1 MRWSRTPFWST
12 TLWERLSEFVHEVD
26 GERVFAH
33 ALVRDAAY
41 EGLAFR
47 RRRELHSRAA
57 KAIERRSEGT
67 DLPVEVLSVHWF
79 AAERW
84 DRAWEC
90 SRQAGEHA
98 AGLYANSDA
107 ATHFRR
113 ALDAARQ
120 LRRLPPVEVARVAE
134 QLGDVCE
141 RSGTYDRARTAYE
154 QASRRLKHN
163 VDQARLLRKVGDLHE
178 RRGRYATALRCYTR
192 AGHYLSTEGSD
203 ELVERC
209 EIELAASGV
218 RHRHFRLRDSM
229 ALAEAATEDA
239 TRAGYRKGLAHSLF
253 LRHINSVYL
262 NEPNDALG
270 HQALSIFVELGD
282 LVGQGNALNNLGI
295 SALYRGAW
303 EQALDHY
310 RASRDARERSGHLV
324 GSATEEN
331 NIGEILSDQG
341 HYTEAQR
348 YFDSA
353 RSTWRSTRY
362 GIGEALA
369 TYNLGRLG
377 VRMGQTLEGVGLLE
391 EARAAFD
398 GMHATSFV
406 DDTDLRL
413 LEAAL
418 IVGENSGTVER
429 AIELEQRFA
438 GRRGYQRRTAIALR
452 LHARALAGRGQ
463 MWEASDLLDQSVA
476 QLRSLSEGF
485 ELAQA
490 LRARSAGAPPAGPR
504 ARGGGRCR

>member
-1 MRWSRTPFWST
+1 MDPVLVYDA
-12 TLWERLSEFVHEVD
+12 LWERPSELVHEVD

-47 RRRELHSRAA
+47 RRRELHSWAA

-120 LRRLPPVEVARVAE
+120 LRRLPPVEVALVAE

-262 NEPNDALG
+262 NEPNDASWPPSFVYLRRARRPGRASGKCLEQPRYQRPVPGRVGTSPRPLQGQQGRPGAKRAPGWLG
-270 HQALSIFVELGD
+270 HRGKQHRRDPLRPRALHRSP
-282 LVGQGNALNNLGI
+282 ALF
-295 SALYRGAW
+295 R
-303 EQALDHY
+303 
-310 RASRDARERSGHLV
+310 
-324 GSATEEN
+324 
-331 NIGEILSDQG
+331 
-341 HYTEAQR
+341 QR
-348 YFDSA
+348 PFS
-353 RSTWRSTRY
+353 
-362 GIGEALA
+362 
-369 TYNLGRLG
+369 LG
-377 VRMGQTLEGVGLLE
+377 V
-391 EARAAFD
+391 
-398 GMHATSFV
+398 
-406 DDTDLRL
+406 
-413 LEAAL
+413 
-418 IVGENSGTVER
+418 
-429 AIELEQRFA
+429 
-438 GRRGYQRRTAIALR
+438 
-452 LHARALAGRGQ
+452 
-463 MWEASDLLDQSVA
+463 
-476 QLRSLSEGF
+476 
-485 ELAQA
+485 
-490 LRARSAGAPPAGPR
+490 
-504 ARGGGRCR
+504 